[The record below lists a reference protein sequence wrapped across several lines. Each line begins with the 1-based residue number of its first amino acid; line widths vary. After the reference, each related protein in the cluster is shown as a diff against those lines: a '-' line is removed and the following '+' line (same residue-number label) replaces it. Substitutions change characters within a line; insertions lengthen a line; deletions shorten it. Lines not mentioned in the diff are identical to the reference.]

1 MLENLNCKELK
12 VLNAIKDNVE
22 YDESEETFTTYKMQ
36 VYGYLF
42 GTLLNFDKMK
52 SLEKTLDQLQEK
64 SIIDLYIDEYDK
76 AVIELLKYK
85 PKIIEA
91 PELTEKEFDELPH
104 DMKFQEVSYLRKCK
118 LISSFY
124 IADIMDLLPREW
136 NIKLY
141 KNEWVIRD
149 EYCNITN
156 KLAEEI
162 KCKLNRLNVLYKY
175 INAEKNNKLKYK
187 N

>member
-1 MLENLNCKELK
+1 MLKKLNSKELK
-12 VLNAIKDNVE
+12 VLNCIKNIVE
-22 YDESEETFTTYKMQ
+22 YDESEEIFTTYKMQ
-36 VYGYLF
+36 VYEYLY

-52 SLEKTLDQLQEK
+52 NLEEILDQLQEK

-76 AVIELLKYK
+76 TVIELLKCK

-104 DMKFQEVSYLRKCK
+104 NMKFQEVSYLRKCK

-156 KLAEEI
+156 KLVEEI

>member
-1 MLENLNCKELK
+1 MLKKLNSKELK
-12 VLNAIKDNVE
+12 VLNGIKNIVK
-22 YDESEETFTTYKMQ
+22 YDESEETFTVYKMQ
-36 VYGYLF
+36 VYEYLY

-52 SLEKTLDQLQEK
+52 NLEKTLDQLQKK
-64 SIIDLYIDEYDK
+64 SIINLYIDEYGK
-76 AVIELLKYK
+76 AVIELLKCK

-91 PELTEKEFDELPH
+91 PELTKKEFDELPH

-124 IADIMDLLPREW
+124 IADIMDLLPRNW

-156 KLAEEI
+156 KLTEEI
-162 KCKLNRLNVLYKY
+162 KYKLNRLNILHKY
-175 INAEKNNKLKYK
+175 IDAEKNNKLKY
-187 N
+187 NN

>member
-52 SLEKTLDQLQEK
+52 SLEETLDQLQRK
-64 SIIDLYIDEYDK
+64 LIINLYIDEYDK
-76 AVIELLKYK
+76 TVIELLKCK
-85 PKIIEA
+85 PKIIEV
-91 PELTEKEFDELPH
+91 PELTEKEFNELPH
-104 DMKFQEVSYLRKCK
+104 NMKFQEVSYLRKCK

-124 IADIMDLLPREW
+124 IVDIMDLLPRDW

-156 KLAEEI
+156 ELVEEI
-162 KCKLNRLNVLYKY
+162 KYKLNRLNVLHKY
-175 INAEKNNKLKYK
+175 IDAEKNNKLKY
-187 N
+187 NN